1 MSETAIRLVIEHPNA
16 LASVLLVLVV
26 LLSTLPYLSRLGFYS
41 DDWAFLALMKNSSH
55 HSVADLIRAEFTF
68 NANLQMRPLQVAYQA
83 TLFSLFGLN
92 PFGYH
97 VVNALV
103 LGVTALLFY
112 AVSREFQV
120 PAPIA
125 VSGAAL
131 FALMPNYSTD
141 RFWFAAFGYTLT
153 LAFYF
158 LSLYGD
164 LRAVRSRSS
173 ASLMGWKLLA
183 LAALAMAALGYEVVI
198 PLLAANMV
206 VIWLRAKATEPRGLV
221 ARLGVTGAVLYV
233 AIHYVVLVSA
243 IAFKATTAF
252 AGGTG
257 LGRFYLVRLLVGPLM
272 VNLGTYGIGLPLTFV
287 WALRNSSTAALLV
300 SVVIGVAVF
309 ACVMSLTKADVG
321 LFKRMSWRRLA
332 FAGIGVYVLGYAV
345 FVTTVRY
352 GISSSGINNRINI
365 GGAAGVALTVVAVLG
380 WVASRLRSPRRASQL
395 FASTMG
401 TLCIVASLTVSA
413 LAASWATA
421 WQREQRILDVVRV
434 AIPTMSSGTNVIL
447 SGTCPYVGP
456 AIVFESPWDLRG
468 ALQLLYRDPSLNADV
483 VTPRM
488 TVTEHGLR
496 TSMYGLDTHLY
507 PFSSQILLVD
517 ARRGRVLPLRTADE
531 AKDYLSGTAV
541 SCQPGMPGRGVII
554 FPIDRLYVDLE
565 ARGFRPWRS

>member
-1 MSETAIRLVIEHPNA
+1 
-16 LASVLLVLVV
+16 
-26 LLSTLPYLSRLGFYS
+26 
-41 DDWAFLALMKNSSH
+41 
-55 HSVADLIRAEFTF
+55 
-68 NANLQMRPLQVAYQA
+68 
-83 TLFSLFGLN
+83 
-92 PFGYH
+92 
-97 VVNALV
+97 
-103 LGVTALLFY
+103 
-112 AVSREFQV
+112 
-120 PAPIA
+120 
-125 VSGAAL
+125 
-131 FALMPNYSTD
+131 
-141 RFWFAAFGYTLT
+141 
-153 LAFYF
+153 
-158 LSLYGD
+158 
-164 LRAVRSRSS
+164 
-173 ASLMGWKLLA
+173 
-183 LAALAMAALGYEVVI
+183 
-198 PLLAANMV
+198 
-206 VIWLRAKATEPRGLV
+206 
-221 ARLGVTGAVLYV
+221 
-233 AIHYVVLVSA
+233 
-243 IAFKATTAF
+243 
-252 AGGTG
+252 
-257 LGRFYLVRLLVGPLM
+257 M

-352 GISSSGINNRINI
+352 GISSSGINNRIDI